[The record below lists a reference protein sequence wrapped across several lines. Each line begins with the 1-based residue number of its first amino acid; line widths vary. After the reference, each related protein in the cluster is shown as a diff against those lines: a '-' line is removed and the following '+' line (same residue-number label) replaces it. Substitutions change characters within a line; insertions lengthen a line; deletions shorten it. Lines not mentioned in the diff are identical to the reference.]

1 MAANLQKF
9 SNLSLKRKK
18 CLQICRHF
26 CMDRR
31 VFKRQ
36 KDYTRPALFFRY
48 LQLHAMA
55 VVYELRFI
63 TLGQP
68 RGFDGGKPFVTVC
81 IKWVECVNVN

>member
-18 CLQICRHF
+18 CLQIWICRHF

-48 LQLHAMA
+48 LQLNPSPQAPVSTVKVRGMA
-55 VVYELRFI
+55 KTSTVTNFCQTNPRLLLRY
-63 TLGQP
+63 
-68 RGFDGGKPFVTVC
+68 V
-81 IKWVECVNVN
+81 